1 VSRARSAVPSPCPQ
15 VCGQCGLTLRSET
28 DPEVMRTHLDTQH
41 YHRRRFPVPEPYALL
56 VELCIRPGQTA
67 HQLAA
72 ARGHRVTYRGRRTTY
87 DGCVSTA
94 LEAMLAAGT
103 VRYEDAPGGRGR
115 AGFHRLWYAAV
126 RP

>member
-1 VSRARSAVPSPCPQ
+1 MTPIQHPPAQACS
-15 VCGQCGLTLRSET
+15 QCGLTLRAET
-28 DPEVMRTHLDTQH
+28 DPEVMKAHLDSQH

-67 HQLAA
+67 HQLAD
-72 ARGHRVTYRGRRTTY
+72 ARGHRVTCRGRRLTY
-87 DGCVSTA
+87 DACVRTA
-94 LEAMLAAGT
+94 LAGMLAAGT
-103 VRYEDAPGGRGR
+103 ARYVDAPGGRGR